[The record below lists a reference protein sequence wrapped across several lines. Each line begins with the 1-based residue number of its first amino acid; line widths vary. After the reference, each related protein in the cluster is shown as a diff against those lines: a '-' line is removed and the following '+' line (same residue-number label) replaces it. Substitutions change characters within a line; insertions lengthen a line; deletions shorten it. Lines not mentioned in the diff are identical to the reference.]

1 MGLFEKP
8 KEEKKSGFGL
18 FKKKEEEKPSE
29 FEPPNIQISVNALDA
44 RLKSLEGRS
53 QDLGRRFQLMDNTA
67 LQEKKRFSKE
77 LKVADEELLELK
89 KVVNEVKTKM
99 DTILSEL
106 QTVAHKEDLATLQK
120 YIDLWEPLKF
130 ATRKE
135 VEKMIEEA
143 RE

>member
-1 MGLFEKP
+1 M
-8 KEEKKSGFGL
+8 
-18 FKKKEEEKPSE
+18 
-29 FEPPNIQISVNALDA
+29 NALDA
-44 RLKSLEGRS
+44 RLKSLEGRY